1 MEIYEMVDHLKSV
14 YLKKLQMLFNFIS
27 FVCVCEVHSNFLQ
40 VEKGYNY
47 QKQVLVVVEIYHCG
61 FNFLTLCII
70 YIIGVRMT
78 QCISL
83 ALSKSWTMVL
93 AGRVEDSMFNPAGKW
108 ESHKLTTTMSED
120 YIL

>member
-27 FVCVCEVHSNFLQ
+27 FVCVCVCEVHSNFLQ

-83 ALSKSWTMVL
+83 ALSKS
-93 AGRVEDSMFNPAGKW
+93 
-108 ESHKLTTTMSED
+108 
-120 YIL
+120 